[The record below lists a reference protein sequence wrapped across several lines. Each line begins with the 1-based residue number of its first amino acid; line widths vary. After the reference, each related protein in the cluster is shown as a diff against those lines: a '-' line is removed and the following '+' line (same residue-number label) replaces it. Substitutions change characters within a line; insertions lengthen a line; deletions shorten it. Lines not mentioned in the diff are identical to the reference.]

1 MVVEKAELCIY
12 PLLLS
17 SLSERR
23 GEPMKKNNLGNSGLE
38 VSALCLGGNVF
49 GWTADE
55 TTSFKLLDGFVDA
68 GGNFIDTAN
77 SYSTW
82 APGHQGGESET
93 VMGKWLQARSN
104 RSQVIIATKVGV
116 EVAGRK
122 GLAKD
127 YILSAVEDSLQR
139 LQTDYIDLYQSHRDD
154 PNTPVEETLEAY
166 AQLVQQGK
174 VRAIGASN
182 FTSARLTESLAAT
195 GKHAYPRYE
204 SLQPNYNL
212 YDRADYETNLES
224 TCVQEG
230 LGVIPYFSL
239 ASGFLTGKYRR
250 DEDLAKSARGRTASK
265 YLNERGFRI
274 LDALDLV
281 AKRLGV
287 TAGQVAIAWLLAR
300 PSITA
305 PIASATNLDQ
315 LHDLIGAVNL
325 ELDGDSLETLNQA
338 SAYEVAVS

>member
-1 MVVEKAELCIY
+1 
-12 PLLLS
+12 
-17 SLSERR
+17 
-23 GEPMKKNNLGNSGLE
+23 MKMRKLGSSGLE
-38 VSALCLGGNVF
+38 VSPLCLGGNVF

-55 TTSFKLLDGFVDA
+55 PMSFQLLDGFVGA
-68 GGNFIDTAN
+68 GLNFIDTAN

-82 APGHQGGESET
+82 APGHKGGESET
-93 VMGKWLQARSN
+93 VIGKWMKARGN
-104 RSQVIIATKVGV
+104 RSQVILATKVGV
-116 EVAGRK
+116 EVEGRK

-127 YILSAVEDSLQR
+127 YILSAVEDSLTR

-154 PNTPVEETLEAY
+154 PATAVDETMEAY
-166 AQLVQQGK
+166 AQLVRQGK

-182 FTSARLTESLAAT
+182 FTAARLLESRAASS
-195 GKHAYPRYE
+195 KHGYPLYE
-204 SLQPNYNL
+204 CLQPNYNL

-224 TCVQEG
+224 VCLQEG
-230 LGVIPYFSL
+230 VGVIPYFAL

-274 LDALDLV
+274 LDALDHV
-281 AKRLGV
+281 AKSGI
-287 TAGQVAIAWLLAR
+287 AAPGQVAIAWLMAR
-300 PSITA
+300 RSITA

-325 ELDGDSLETLNQA
+325 QLDQDSLDLLNQA
-338 SAYEVAVS
+338 SDYEVPVVH